1 MKSILISPIQLIET
15 ALEKRCI
22 ADVLKKGGIGGSS
35 DRDKLSHAF
44 AICRSSMQRAGNY
57 RKGSES
63 MTKQGAKRSAA
74 HSKRKDQSAKMA
86 MYSKALAN
94 ARKG

>member
-1 MKSILISPIQLIET
+1 MKSVFLSTEQLIET

-35 DRDKLSHAF
+35 DREKLSHAF
-44 AICRSSMQRAGNY
+44 AICKSSMQRAGNY

-63 MTKQGAKRSAA
+63 LTKQGAKRSTA

-86 MYSKALAN
+86 VYSKALAN
-94 ARKG
+94 ARKD